1 MNDCSSILDD
11 EFQILRVTSN
21 LYNEV
26 EELLVNV
33 SVNQEF
39 GCLINNI
46 KESPIAI
53 DELRKLIRHI
63 LSLGISF
70 AIRHVESG
78 RIVAGIANIIFNV
91 KRKSSYYDIS
101 AQMRSPSM
109 IRYIQMWDA
118 VDSSFDIN
126 EHCQLD
132 STFEMEY
139 MGTSPEFRGRG
150 LATILCK
157 HSFRLAKEMSQ
168 GTLQPELFAQLPEE
182 MQIERP
188 QAVVAITTSYTSR
201 NMARKLEMQTVRKWH
216 FSELRSLGGAIAEPG
231 GEEPFQCAELQVIMT

>member
-78 RIVAGIANIIFNV
+78 RIVAGIANIIF
-91 KRKSSYYDIS
+91 
-101 AQMRSPSM
+101 
-109 IRYIQMWDA
+109 MWDA

-201 NMARKLEMQTVRKWH
+201 NMARKLEMQT
-216 FSELRSLGGAIAEPG
+216 
-231 GEEPFQCAELQVIMT
+231 